1 MVMGIEIGLSESE
14 REKSAGVLKRLL
26 GETYALYVKTHGYHW
41 NVTGPRFQA
50 LHAEFMTQYNEL
62 WAALDEIAERIR
74 ALGFFA
80 PGSTAELLETAT
92 IVPDNGV
99 PEAEAM
105 LANLVRGHET
115 VSRAAREGVETATQ
129 AGDEV
134 TADLLI
140 QRATIADKTAWML
153 RASL

>member
-1 MVMGIEIGLSESE
+1 MGIEIGLSEAE
-14 REKSAGVLKRLL
+14 REQSATALKRLL

-50 LHAEFMTQYNEL
+50 LHAEFMTQYQEL

-74 ALGFFA
+74 ALGVFA
-80 PGSTAELLETAT
+80 PGSSAEMLEFAT
-92 IVPDNGV
+92 ITADNGV
-99 PEAEAM
+99 PDAESM

-115 VSRAAREGVETATQ
+115 VARAARDGIAIASEARDDVS
-129 AGDEV
+129 V
-134 TADLLI
+134 DLLT

-153 RASL
+153 RSSL

>member
-1 MVMGIEIGLSESE
+1 MDIEIGLTEAD
-14 REKSAGVLKRLL
+14 RAKSVDALKRLL

-50 LHAEFMTQYNEL
+50 LHAEFMAQYSEL

-74 ALGFFA
+74 ALGLFA
-80 PGSTAELLETAT
+80 PGSSAEMLEQAT
-92 IVPDNGV
+92 ITPDNGV
-99 PEAEAM
+99 PDAEAM
-105 LANLVRGHET
+105 IADLVRGHEA
-115 VSRAAREGVETATQ
+115 VARAARDGINVASES
-129 AGDEV
+129 GDDV
-134 TADLLI
+134 TVDLLT

>member
-1 MVMGIEIGLSESE
+1 MDIEIGLTETD
-14 REKSAGVLKRLL
+14 RAKSVDALKRLL

-50 LHAEFMTQYNEL
+50 LHAEFMAQYSEL

-74 ALGFFA
+74 ALGLFA
-80 PGSTAELLETAT
+80 PGSSAELLEQAT
-92 IVPDNGV
+92 ITADNGV
-99 PEAEAM
+99 PDADAM
-105 LANLVRGHET
+105 ITNLVRGHEA
-115 VSRAAREGVETATQ
+115 VARAARDGIDIASKS
-129 AGDEV
+129 GDDV
-134 TADLLI
+134 TVDLFT